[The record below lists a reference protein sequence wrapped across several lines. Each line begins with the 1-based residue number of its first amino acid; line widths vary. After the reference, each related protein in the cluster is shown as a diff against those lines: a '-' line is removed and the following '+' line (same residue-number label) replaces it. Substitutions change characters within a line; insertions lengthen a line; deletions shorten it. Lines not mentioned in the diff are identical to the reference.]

1 MKIFFCNSNA
11 SSMKSATTKLSEM
24 QPLNGE
30 FVTDRSS
37 VNTSNWLRWFPRL
50 CILNKFSLSSQ
61 QPFVN
66 FISVIKQQL
75 PTLYSFNQISLN
87 SISCNLL
94 RPCSRDRYVSD
105 LFWSRQTC
113 DMIQCE
119 CSAATFRMW
128 THINSGR
135 GCHPLVS
142 TDTIQCLFPRT
153 SLLFLSSLS
162 SLLFVKIRGWS
173 WNAFEWWI

>member
-1 MKIFFCNSNA
+1 MKIFFCNWKA

-37 VNTSNWLRWFPRL
+37 VNTSNWLRSSPLHSQRVLTFL
-50 CILNKFSLSSQ
+50 ATAFCQFNLSYQATVTYILFFQSDCTITV
-61 QPFVN
+61 FHA
-66 FISVIKQQL
+66 
-75 PTLYSFNQISLN
+75 
-87 SISCNLL
+87 ISCTLAL
-94 RPCSRDRYVSD
+94 ETIVSD
-105 LFWSRQTC
+105 LFWSRLTC
-113 DMIQCE
+113 EMIQCE

>member
-1 MKIFFCNSNA
+1 MKVFFCNWNA
-11 SSMKSATTKLSEM
+11 SSMKSTTTKLSEM
-24 QPLNGE
+24 PHLLTGVTPLTGFE
-30 FVTDRSS
+30 SIVPLHSQW
-37 VNTSNWLRWFPRL
+37 VLFPR
-50 CILNKFSLSSQ
+50 NSLSS
-61 QPFVN
+61 
-66 FISVIKQQL
+66 ISSQL
-75 PTLYSFNQISLN
+75 SSNSYLHCILSIRFHYN
-87 SISCNLL
+87 SISCNPL

-128 THINSGR
+128 THINSGH

-142 TDTIQCLFPRT
+142 TDTIQCLFPQT
-153 SLLFLSSLS
+153 SLLFLSSRS
-162 SLLFVKIRGWS
+162 PLLFVKIRGWS

>member
-1 MKIFFCNSNA
+1 MLPRWKA
-11 SSMKSATTKLSEM
+11 
-24 QPLNGE
+24 QQQ
-30 FVTDRSS
+30 SS
-37 VNTSNWLRWFPRL
+37 VKCHSRLMVNSLQTVPVKTPVTGFDSSFAFSTSSLFPRNSL
-50 CILNKFSLSSQ
+50 LSIASQLSSNGYLHCILSIRFH
-61 QPFVN
+61 
-66 FISVIKQQL
+66 
-75 PTLYSFNQISLN
+75 YN

-105 LFWSRQTC
+105 LFWSRQAC
-113 DMIQCE
+113 DTMQCE

-153 SLLFLSSLS
+153 NLLFLSSLS

-173 WNAFEWWI
+173 WNAFESMVEIGMNEK